1 MKMSIGQLFRKLLP
15 ERKNKIEVDTW
26 PFLRGR
32 YFVVDATAP
41 VVVVTLDDEPLAAEL
56 AALAPPGLCMS
67 CSIRDDASDVSKL
80 AKTLITNL
88 SIQYLIVVG
97 RTELMRDCLR
107 TLFVGD
113 ADETADT
120 LGRNKLSAASVAT
133 LRKQVQLEE
142 LLDCSDLDKIILR
155 IRNNATSGVR
165 PDTGFVALAEGE
177 EEHGPTVIAAD
188 NLTHEV
194 LPDKAGSFLISL
206 VPNRIQV
213 RHLDSKEQILRTIEG
228 TSARSICLTL
238 IRNGWVSRLDHA
250 AYLGR
255 TLQEAERALKDGSEF
270 HQLPDEPGTSNA
282 PAAS

>member
-1 MKMSIGQLFRKLLP
+1 MKLSIGNFFRKLRP
-15 ERKNKIEVDTW
+15 ERKSEADTW

-32 YFVVDATAP
+32 YFVVDATSP
-41 VVVVTLDDEPLAAEL
+41 VVVVSLDDEPLAAEL
-56 AALAPPGLCMS
+56 AALGPPGLCMA

-107 TLFVGD
+107 TLFIGD

-142 LLDCSDLDKIILR
+142 LLDCADLDKIILR
-155 IRNNATSGVR
+155 IRDHATSGVR
-165 PDTGFVALAEGE
+165 PDTGFVAPAADE

-188 NLTHEV
+188 NVTHEV
-194 LPDKAGSFLISL
+194 MPDKAGSFRISL
-206 VPNRIQV
+206 ASNRIQV
-213 RHLDSKEQILRTIEG
+213 RHLDSKKEILRTIEG
-228 TSARSICLTL
+228 SSARSICLTL

-250 AYLGR
+250 SYLGR
-255 TLQEAERALKDGSEF
+255 MLQQAESALHNGTEF
-270 HQLPDEPGTSNA
+270 HQVLDEPEANTEK
-282 PAAS
+282 